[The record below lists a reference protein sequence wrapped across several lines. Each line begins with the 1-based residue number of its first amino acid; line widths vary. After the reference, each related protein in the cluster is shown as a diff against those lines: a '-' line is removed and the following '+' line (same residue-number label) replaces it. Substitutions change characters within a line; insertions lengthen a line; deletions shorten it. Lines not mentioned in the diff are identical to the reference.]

1 MMYDYFKALLLVAAE
16 IGKVDKA
23 ELSKYSHG
31 WIDIEGTT
39 KDGKEFGLSLRLEEP
54 KDGND

>member
-1 MMYDYFKALLLVAAE
+1 MMYDYFKVLLEMAEE

-23 ELSKYSHG
+23 ELGKYRSG

-39 KDGKEFGLSLRLEEP
+39 KDGKAFNLSLRLEEP

>member
-1 MMYDYFKALLLVAAE
+1 MMYDYFTALLEVAEE

-23 ELSKYSHG
+23 ELGKYCSG

-39 KDGKEFGLSLRLEEP
+39 KDGKEFNLSLRLEEP

>member
-1 MMYDYFKALLLVAAE
+1 MMYDYFKALLEVAEE

-23 ELSKYSHG
+23 ELGKYRSG

-39 KDGKEFGLSLRLEEP
+39 KDGKEFNLSLRLEEP

>member
-1 MMYDYFKALLLVAAE
+1 MMYDYFKAMLEVADK

-23 ELSKYSHG
+23 ELSKYRSG

-39 KDGKEFGLSLRLEEP
+39 KDGKKFDLSLRLEEP